1 MKKMEIQR
9 IKDYKDITNAKDSV
23 LVLGYFDGLHRG
35 HKALF
40 DKAKEIAK
48 RDNLAL
54 TVLTF
59 NESPR
64 LALSRFTSDLLLS
77 LTSPEKRYEKFA
89 EYGVDYLY
97 LIDFTST
104 FSKLSAKNFL
114 ENYIKQ
120 LRAKTIVVG
129 FDYKFGHDRK
139 DAIDLAQQFNGDVVV
154 VPEVQDNG
162 EKISSTRIRQLI
174 FEGNIKE
181 VNRLL
186 GYNFSTRGIVVH
198 GDARGRTIGFP
209 TANLAPIDNVFLP
222 GDGVYVSDVI
232 VNGKSYR
239 AMTSVGKNVT
249 FGGTEL
255 RLEANIFDF
264 KDEIYSETV
273 EIIWLDK
280 IRDMVKFAGTDEL
293 IEQLKSDKEVAANWK
308 KIAKFLKILYN
319 KSNSM
324 GEVVI

>member
-1 MKKMEIQR
+1 MEKMEIQR
-9 IKDYKDITNAKDSV
+9 IKDYKDITNAKDSM

-64 LALSRFTSDLLLS
+64 LALSRFTPDLLLS

-139 DAIDLAQQFNGDVVV
+139 DAIDLAQQFNGNVVV

-174 FEGNIKE
+174 FDGNIKE

-264 KDEIYSETV
+264 KDEIYGETV

-280 IRDMVKFAGTDEL
+280 IRDMVKFAGADEL

-308 KIAKFLKILYN
+308 KD
-319 KSNSM
+319 SQ
-324 GEVVI
+324 VP

>member
-1 MKKMEIQR
+1 MEKMEIQR

-64 LALSRFTSDLLLS
+64 LVLSRFTPDLLFS

-139 DAIDLAQQFNGDVVV
+139 DAIDLAQQFNGNVVV

-174 FEGNIKE
+174 FDGNIKE

-186 GYNFSTRGIVVH
+186 GHNFSTRGIVVH

-232 VNGKSYR
+232 VNGKCYR

-255 RLEANIFDF
+255 RLETNIFDF
-264 KDEIYSETV
+264 KDEIYGETV

-280 IRDMVKFAGTDEL
+280 IRDMVKFAGADEL
-293 IEQLKSDKEVAANWK
+293 IEQLKSDKEVASNWK
-308 KIAKFLKILYN
+308 KD
-319 KSNSM
+319 SQ
-324 GEVVI
+324 VP

>member
-1 MKKMEIQR
+1 MEKMEIQR

-35 HKALF
+35 HKTLF

-64 LALSRFTSDLLLS
+64 LSLSRFTPDLLFS

-139 DAIDLAQQFNGDVVV
+139 DAIDLAQQFNGNVVI

-174 FEGNIKE
+174 FDGNIKE

-232 VNGKSYR
+232 VNGKCYR

-255 RLEANIFDF
+255 RLESNIFDF
-264 KDEIYSETV
+264 KDEIYGETV

-280 IRDMVKFAGTDEL
+280 IRDMVKFAGADEL
-293 IEQLKSDKEVAANWK
+293 IEQLKSDKKVAANWK
-308 KIAKFLKILYN
+308 KD
-319 KSNSM
+319 SQ
-324 GEVVI
+324 VP

>member
-1 MKKMEIQR
+1 MEIQR

-64 LALSRFTSDLLLS
+64 LSLSRFTPDLLFS

-139 DAIDLAQQFNGDVVV
+139 DAIDLAQQFNGNVVI

-174 FEGNIKE
+174 FDGNIKE

-232 VNGKSYR
+232 VNGKCYR

-264 KDEIYSETV
+264 KDEIYGETV

-280 IRDMVKFAGTDEL
+280 IRDMVKFAGADEL
-293 IEQLKSDKEVAANWK
+293 IEQLKSDKKVAANWK
-308 KIAKFLKILYN
+308 KD
-319 KSNSM
+319 SQ
-324 GEVVI
+324 VP

>member
-1 MKKMEIQR
+1 MEKMEIQR

-264 KDEIYSETV
+264 KDEIYGETV

-280 IRDMVKFAGTDEL
+280 IRDMVKFAGADEL

-308 KIAKFLKILYN
+308 KD
-319 KSNSM
+319 SQ
-324 GEVVI
+324 VP

>member
-174 FEGNIKE
+174 FDGNIKE

-280 IRDMVKFAGTDEL
+280 IRDMVKFAGTDAL

-308 KIAKFLKILYN
+308 KR
-319 KSNSM
+319 
-324 GEVVI
+324 

>member
-1 MKKMEIQR
+1 MEKMEIQR
-9 IKDYKDITNAKDSV
+9 IKNYKDITNAKDSV

-64 LALSRFTSDLLLS
+64 LALSRFTPDLLLS

-139 DAIDLAQQFNGDVVV
+139 DAIDLAQQFNGEVVV
-154 VPEVQDNG
+154 VPEIQDNG

-174 FEGNIKE
+174 FDGNIKE

-264 KDEIYSETV
+264 KDEIYGETV

-280 IRDMVKFAGTDEL
+280 IRDMVKFAGADEL

-308 KIAKFLKILYN
+308 KD
-319 KSNSM
+319 SQ
-324 GEVVI
+324 VP

>member
-1 MKKMEIQR
+1 MEKMEIQR
-9 IKDYKDITNAKDSV
+9 IKDYKDITNTKDSV

-48 RDNLAL
+48 RDNLGL

-64 LALSRFTSDLLLS
+64 LALSRFTPDLLLS

-139 DAIDLAQQFNGDVVV
+139 DAIDLAQQFNGEVVV

-174 FEGNIKE
+174 FDGNIKE

-264 KDEIYSETV
+264 KDEIYGETV

-280 IRDMVKFAGTDEL
+280 IRDMVKFAGADEL

-308 KIAKFLKILYN
+308 KD
-319 KSNSM
+319 SQ
-324 GEVVI
+324 VP

>member
-174 FEGNIKE
+174 FDGNIKE

-232 VNGKSYR
+232 VNGKPYR

-280 IRDMVKFAGTDEL
+280 IRDMVKFAGTDAL

-308 KIAKFLKILYN
+308 KR
-319 KSNSM
+319 
-324 GEVVI
+324 

>member
-1 MKKMEIQR
+1 MEIQR

-174 FEGNIKE
+174 FDGNIKE

-186 GYNFSTRGIVVH
+186 GYNFSTRGIVVQ

-280 IRDMVKFAGTDEL
+280 IRDMVKFAGTDAL

-308 KIAKFLKILYN
+308 KR
-319 KSNSM
+319 
-324 GEVVI
+324 

>member
-1 MKKMEIQR
+1 MEKMEIQR

-64 LALSRFTSDLLLS
+64 LSLSRFTPDLLFS

-139 DAIDLAQQFNGDVVV
+139 DAIDLAQQFNGNVVI

-174 FEGNIKE
+174 FDGNIKE

-232 VNGKSYR
+232 VNGKCYR

-264 KDEIYSETV
+264 KDEIYGETV

-280 IRDMVKFAGTDEL
+280 IRDMVKFAGADEL
-293 IEQLKSDKEVAANWK
+293 IEQLKSDKKVAANWK
-308 KIAKFLKILYN
+308 KD
-319 KSNSM
+319 SQ
-324 GEVVI
+324 VP

>member
-1 MKKMEIQR
+1 MEIQR

-174 FEGNIKE
+174 FDGNIKE

-280 IRDMVKFAGTDEL
+280 IRDMVKFAGADEL

-308 KIAKFLKILYN
+308 KD
-319 KSNSM
+319 SQ
-324 GEVVI
+324 VP

>member
-1 MKKMEIQR
+1 MEIQR

-35 HKALF
+35 HKVLF

-64 LALSRFTSDLLLS
+64 LALSRFTPDLLLS

-120 LRAKTIVVG
+120 LRAKTIVIG

-174 FEGNIKE
+174 FDGNIKE

-264 KDEIYSETV
+264 KDEIYDETV

-280 IRDMVKFAGTDEL
+280 IRDMVKFAGADEL

-308 KIAKFLKILYN
+308 KD
-319 KSNSM
+319 SQ
-324 GEVVI
+324 VP

>member
-1 MKKMEIQR
+1 MEKMEIQR

-64 LALSRFTSDLLLS
+64 LALSRFTPDLLLS

-139 DAIDLAQQFNGDVVV
+139 DAIDLAQQFNGEVVV

-174 FEGNIKE
+174 FDGNIKE

-264 KDEIYSETV
+264 KDEIYGETV

-280 IRDMVKFAGTDEL
+280 IRDMVKFAGADEL

-308 KIAKFLKILYN
+308 KD
-319 KSNSM
+319 SQ
-324 GEVVI
+324 VP

>member
-1 MKKMEIQR
+1 MEIQR

-35 HKALF
+35 HKVLF

-64 LALSRFTSDLLLS
+64 LALSRFTPDLLLS

-97 LIDFTST
+97 LVDFTST

-120 LRAKTIVVG
+120 LRAKTIVIG

-174 FEGNIKE
+174 FDGNIKE

-222 GDGVYVSDVI
+222 GDGVYVSDII

-239 AMTSVGKNVT
+239 AMTSVGKNIT

-264 KDEIYSETV
+264 KDEIYDETV

-280 IRDMVKFAGTDEL
+280 IRDMVKFAGADEL

-308 KIAKFLKILYN
+308 KD
-319 KSNSM
+319 SQ
-324 GEVVI
+324 VP

>member
-1 MKKMEIQR
+1 MDIQR
-9 IKDYKDITNAKDSV
+9 IKDYKDIKNDKDSV

-40 DKAKEIAK
+40 DKAREIAE
-48 RDNLAL
+48 RQDLLL

-64 LALSRFTSDLLLS
+64 LALSRFTPDLLLN
-77 LTSPEKRYEKFA
+77 LTFPEKRYEKFA
-89 EYGVDYLY
+89 EYGVNQLY
-97 LIDFTST
+97 LIDFTSA
-104 FSKLSAKNFL
+104 FSKVSSDSFL

-139 DAIDLAQQFNGDVVV
+139 DVSYLAQQFDGEVVV
-154 VPEVQDNG
+154 VPEVQDKG
-162 EKISSTRIRQLI
+162 EKIGSTRIRQLI
-174 FEGNIKE
+174 FDGNIKE

-186 GYNFSTRGIVVH
+186 GYEFSTRGIVVH

-209 TANLAPIDNVFLP
+209 TANLAPIDRVYLP

-232 VNGKSYR
+232 VNGKTYR
-239 AMTSVGKNVT
+239 AMTSIGKNMT
-249 FGGTEL
+249 FDGTEL

-264 KDEIYSETV
+264 KEDIYGETI

-280 IRDMVKFAGTDEL
+280 IRDMIKFSGADEL
-293 IEQLKSDKEVAANWK
+293 VRQLNSDKEVALNWK
-308 KIAKFLKILYN
+308 KDSQVL
-319 KSNSM
+319 
-324 GEVVI
+324 

>member
-174 FEGNIKE
+174 FDGNIKE

-280 IRDMVKFAGTDEL
+280 IRDMVKFAGTGAL

-308 KIAKFLKILYN
+308 KR
-319 KSNSM
+319 
-324 GEVVI
+324 

>member
-1 MKKMEIQR
+1 MEIQR

-64 LALSRFTSDLLLS
+64 LALSRFMPDLLLS

-139 DAIDLAQQFNGDVVV
+139 DAIDLAQQFNGEVVV

-174 FEGNIKE
+174 FDGNIKE

-264 KDEIYSETV
+264 KDEIYGETV

-280 IRDMVKFAGTDEL
+280 IRDMVKFAGADEL

-308 KIAKFLKILYN
+308 KD
-319 KSNSM
+319 SQ
-324 GEVVI
+324 VP

>member
-1 MKKMEIQR
+1 MEIQR

-48 RDNLAL
+48 RDDLAL
-54 TVLTF
+54 TALTF

-64 LALSRFTSDLLLS
+64 LALSRFTPDLLLS

-97 LIDFTST
+97 LVDFTST

-139 DAIDLAQQFNGDVVV
+139 DAIDLAQQVNDDVVV

-174 FEGNIKE
+174 FDGNIKE

-186 GYNFSTRGIVVH
+186 GYHFSTRGIVVH

-239 AMTSVGKNVT
+239 AMTSVVKNVT

-280 IRDMVKFAGTDEL
+280 IRDMVKFAGTGAL

-308 KIAKFLKILYN
+308 KR
-319 KSNSM
+319 
-324 GEVVI
+324 

>member
-1 MKKMEIQR
+1 MEKMEIQR

-59 NESPR
+59 NESPH

-264 KDEIYSETV
+264 KDEIYGETV

-280 IRDMVKFAGTDEL
+280 IRDMVKFAGVDEL

-308 KIAKFLKILYN
+308 KD
-319 KSNSM
+319 SQ
-324 GEVVI
+324 VP

>member
-1 MKKMEIQR
+1 MGKMEIQR

-64 LALSRFTSDLLLS
+64 LALSRFTPDLLLS

-104 FSKLSAKNFL
+104 FSKLSAKKFL

-174 FEGNIKE
+174 FDGNIKE

-264 KDEIYSETV
+264 KDEIYGETV

-280 IRDMVKFAGTDEL
+280 IRDMVKFAGADEL

-308 KIAKFLKILYN
+308 KD
-319 KSNSM
+319 SQ
-324 GEVVI
+324 VP

>member
-1 MKKMEIQR
+1 MEIQR

-264 KDEIYSETV
+264 KDEIYGETV

-280 IRDMVKFAGTDEL
+280 IRDMVKFAGADEL
-293 IEQLKSDKEVAANWK
+293 IEQLKYYKEVDANWK
-308 KIAKFLKILYN
+308 KD
-319 KSNSM
+319 SQ
-324 GEVVI
+324 VP

>member
-1 MKKMEIQR
+1 MEIQR

-64 LALSRFTSDLLLS
+64 LVLSRFTPDLLFS

-139 DAIDLAQQFNGDVVV
+139 DAIDLAQQFNGNVVV

-174 FEGNIKE
+174 FDGNIKE

-186 GYNFSTRGIVVH
+186 GHNFSTRGIVVH

-232 VNGKSYR
+232 VNGKCYR
-239 AMTSVGKNVT
+239 AMTSVGKNIT

-255 RLEANIFDF
+255 RLETNIFDF
-264 KDEIYSETV
+264 KDEIYGETV

-280 IRDMVKFAGTDEL
+280 IRDMVKFAGADEL
-293 IEQLKSDKEVAANWK
+293 IEQLKSDKKVAANWK
-308 KIAKFLKILYN
+308 KD
-319 KSNSM
+319 SQ
-324 GEVVI
+324 VP

>member
-1 MKKMEIQR
+1 MEIQR

-174 FEGNIKE
+174 FDGNIKE

-280 IRDMVKFAGTDEL
+280 IRDMVKFAGTDAL

-308 KIAKFLKILYN
+308 KR
-319 KSNSM
+319 
-324 GEVVI
+324 

>member
-1 MKKMEIQR
+1 MEIQR

-40 DKAKEIAK
+40 DEAKEIAK

-64 LALSRFTSDLLLS
+64 LVLSRFTPDLLFS

-139 DAIDLAQQFNGDVVV
+139 DAIDLAQQFNGNVVV

-174 FEGNIKE
+174 FDGNIKE

-186 GYNFSTRGIVVH
+186 GHNFSTRGIVVH

-232 VNGKSYR
+232 VNGKCYR

-255 RLEANIFDF
+255 RLETNIFDF
-264 KDEIYSETV
+264 KDEIYGETV

-280 IRDMVKFAGTDEL
+280 IRDMVKFAGADEL
-293 IEQLKSDKEVAANWK
+293 IEQLKSDKKVAANWK
-308 KIAKFLKILYN
+308 KD
-319 KSNSM
+319 SQ
-324 GEVVI
+324 VP

>member
-1 MKKMEIQR
+1 MEKMEIQR

-174 FEGNIKE
+174 FDGNIKE

-264 KDEIYSETV
+264 KDEIYGETV

-280 IRDMVKFAGTDEL
+280 IRDMVKFAGADEL

-308 KIAKFLKILYN
+308 KD
-319 KSNSM
+319 SQ
-324 GEVVI
+324 VP

>member
-139 DAIDLAQQFNGDVVV
+139 DAIDLAQQFNDDVVV

-174 FEGNIKE
+174 FDGNIKE

-280 IRDMVKFAGTDEL
+280 IRDMVKFAGTGAL

-308 KIAKFLKILYN
+308 KR
-319 KSNSM
+319 
-324 GEVVI
+324 

>member
-1 MKKMEIQR
+1 MEIQR

-174 FEGNIKE
+174 FDGNIKE

-264 KDEIYSETV
+264 KDEIYDETV

-280 IRDMVKFAGTDEL
+280 IRDMVKFAGADEL

-308 KIAKFLKILYN
+308 KD
-319 KSNSM
+319 SQ
-324 GEVVI
+324 VP